1 MLCGNRSF
9 IDPTEV
15 LNLVYDERSRKV
27 DVGEQR
33 DIIEYLMIF
42 FEHIETGLEVCD
54 ESRPNFHRSESA
66 IFRSN
71 LKLKAMDIFKGKIAS
86 EILDGNQLGGTDNL
100 VEEDIGP
107 LLIDVRHCDLIE
119 ALRQKLNY
127 TIRVNN
133 SEVD

>member
-1 MLCGNRSF
+1 MSGNRSY

-27 DVGEQR
+27 DIGEQR

-54 ESRPNFHRSESA
+54 ESRSSFLRSDSA

-71 LKLKAMDIFKGKIAS
+71 LKLKAMDIFKGKLAS
-86 EILDGNQLGGTDNL
+86 EILDDTKSTKADYLI
-100 VEEDIGP
+100 EEDIGP
-107 LLIDVRHCDLIE
+107 LLVDARHCDLME
-119 ALRQKLNY
+119 ALRQKFNY
-127 TIRVNN
+127 SIRVNDN
-133 SEVD
+133 GVC